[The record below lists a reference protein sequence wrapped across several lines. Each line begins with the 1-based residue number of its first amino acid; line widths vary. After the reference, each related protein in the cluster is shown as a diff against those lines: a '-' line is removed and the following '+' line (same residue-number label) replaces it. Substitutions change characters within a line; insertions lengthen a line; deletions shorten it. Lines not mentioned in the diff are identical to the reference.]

1 MGTILIGT
9 TSWTDKTLIESGLF
23 YPGTA
28 KTPEARL
35 RYYANRFPIVEVDS
49 SYYGM
54 PSEHNSRLW
63 VERTPEAFVFDIKA
77 FRLFTGHQTSPT
89 ALPADIR
96 KALGTVDNKNIY
108 YRDVPQ
114 DTREELWRRFRLSLD
129 PLQQAGKLGVVVF
142 QFPPWFVFKR
152 TNLAHI
158 LECAEQ
164 LHGLP
169 IAVEFRNK
177 TWFGERHRDEVLA
190 FERENGLAHVVV
202 DEPQGFA
209 SSILAVWDATS
220 PEVAVVRL
228 HGRNGET
235 WMKKG
240 LTAAER
246 FNYLYRESELR
257 EFVTPIEALAT
268 RAARVHV
275 LFNNCY
281 RDYAQRNA
289 AHLRRLFDPTLT
301 VPGTF

>member
-1 MGTILIGT
+1 MGNILIGT
-9 TSWTDKTLIESGLF
+9 TSWTDKTLVDSGLF

-28 KTPEARL
+28 KTAEARL
-35 RYYANRFPIVEVDS
+35 RYYASRFPIVEVDS

-54 PSEHNSRLW
+54 PSEYNSRLW

-77 FRLFTGHQTSPT
+77 FRLFTGHQTSPA

-96 KALGTVDNKNIY
+96 KALGTIDNKNIY
-108 YRDVPQ
+108 YRDVPE
-114 DTREELWRRFRLSLD
+114 DAREELWRRFRLSLD
-129 PLQQAGKLGVVVF
+129 PLQRPGKLGVVVF
-142 QFPPWFVFKR
+142 QFPPWFVFGR

-158 LECAEQ
+158 LECAEK
-164 LHGLP
+164 LPGSP

-177 TWFGERHRDEVLA
+177 TWLEHRHRAEVLA
-190 FERENGLAHVVV
+190 FERENSLAHVVV

-209 SSILAVWDATS
+209 SSIPAVWEVTS

-228 HGRNGET
+228 HGRNRET
-235 WMKKG
+235 WAKKG

-246 FNYLYRESELR
+246 FNYFYGEPELR
-257 EFVTPIEALAT
+257 EFVTPIEALAG
-268 RAARVHV
+268 RAAHVHV

-289 AHLRRLFDPTLT
+289 FDLRRLID
-301 VPGTF
+301 

>member
-1 MGTILIGT
+1 MGNILIGT
-9 TSWTDKTLIESGLF
+9 TSWTDKTLVDSSLF
-23 YPGTA
+23 YPGAA
-28 KTPEARL
+28 KTAEARL

-54 PSEHNSRLW
+54 PSEYNSRLW

-77 FRLFTGHQTSPT
+77 FRLFTGHQTSPA

-96 KALGTVDNKNIY
+96 KALGTIDNKNIY
-108 YRDVPQ
+108 YRDVPE
-114 DTREELWRRFRLSLD
+114 DAREELWRRFRLSLD
-129 PLQQAGKLGVVVF
+129 PLKRAGKLGVVVF
-142 QFPPWFVFKR
+142 QFPPWFVFGR

-158 LECAEQ
+158 LDCAEK
-164 LHGLP
+164 LPGSP

-177 TWFGERHRDEVLA
+177 TWLEHRHRAEVLA

-209 SSILAVWDATS
+209 NSIPAVWEVTS

-228 HGRNGET
+228 HGRNRET
-235 WMKKG
+235 WAKKG

-246 FNYLYRESELR
+246 FNYFYSEPELR
-257 EFVTPIEALAT
+257 EFVTPIEAVAS
-268 RAARVHV
+268 RAAHVHV

-289 AHLRRLFDPTLT
+289 SDLRRLIA
-301 VPGTF
+301 